1 MKLYKLEN
9 IKGLEDLKGYSID
22 KEGNVYSHKYMTSD
36 GNSFYSHISDEPINK
51 LTTRKDSRGYL
62 KIGLNG
68 KYLSI
73 HRLLA
78 LLFIPNPENKEQVNH
93 INGVKDDNRLE
104 NLEWCTNKENRIHAI
119 ENNLIDNIPYGISQ
133 YTIEGLHIRDYD
145 TCLGAIEYL
154 GLDKGASG
162 NIGRCIRGKR
172 KTAYGYVWKS
182 I

>member
-22 KEGNVYSHKYMTSD
+22 KEGNVYSHKYMTSN
-36 GNSFYSHISDEPINK
+36 GNTFYHHISDEPVKK
-51 LTTRKDSRGYL
+51 LTTKKDNRGYI
-62 KIGLNG
+62 KILLNG

-78 LLFIPNPENKEQVNH
+78 LLFIPNPESKEQVNH
-93 INGVKDDNRLE
+93 INGIKDDNRIE
-104 NLEWCTNKENRIHAI
+104 NLEWCTNRENRIHAI
-119 ENNLIDNIPYGISQ
+119 ESNLLDNIPYGISQ
-133 YTIEGLHIRDYD
+133 YTKKGVHVRDYD
-145 TCLGAIEYL
+145 TCLEAIEYL

-162 NIGRCIRGKR
+162 NIGRCISGKR
-172 KTAYGYVWKS
+172 KTAYGYIWKS

>member
-1 MKLYKLEN
+1 MKLYKLKN
-9 IKGLEDLKGYSID
+9 IKGLEELEGYTID
-22 KEGNVYSHKYMTSD
+22 KEGNIYTHFYKTSD
-36 GNSFYSHISDEPINK
+36 GVSFYQHLSDKPIRK
-51 LTTRKDSRGYL
+51 LKPRKDNRGYL
-62 KIGLNG
+62 KISVKN

-78 LLFIPNPENKEQVNH
+78 EIFIPNPHNKEQVNH
-93 INGVKDDNRLE
+93 INGIKDDNRLE
-104 NLEWCTNKENRIHAI
+104 NLEWCTNRENRIHAI
-119 ENNLIDNIPYGISQ
+119 ENGLIDNIPYGISQ
-133 YTIEGLHIRDYD
+133 YTKDGFHVRDYD
-145 TCLGAIEYL
+145 TCLEAIEYL